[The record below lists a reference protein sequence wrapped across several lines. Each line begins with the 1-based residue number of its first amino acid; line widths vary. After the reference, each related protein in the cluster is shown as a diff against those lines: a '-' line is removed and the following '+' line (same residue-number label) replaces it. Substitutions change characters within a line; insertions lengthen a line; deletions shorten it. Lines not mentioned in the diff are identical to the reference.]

1 MLLWEDEVVG
11 KITEDY
17 HSEKGYYFYKF
28 FNLWGKQVWSFK
40 SYSKMPLTDL
50 IGILTSHV

>member
-28 FNLWGKQVWSFK
+28 YNMWSKQVWSFK